1 MSTMADYAQAA
12 RKGCGS
18 MSSTQQLLF
27 HLKNSLASIQITDI
41 LDILLV
47 SVILFYV
54 YRFIRE
60 RRAGKLAAGIV
71 FLLLIQLL
79 ATAFEM
85 HLMRF
90 LLEQLFAVG
99 IIALIILFQPELRS
113 ALEKVGGEPL
123 KGIRVFG
130 GEQKNLTAIQ
140 QTISEVCQACRDMA
154 QSKTGALIVFERST
168 RLGDIIR
175 TGTVINADV
184 NAFLLKNIFFN
195 KAPMHDGAV
204 IISHNRI
211 FSAGC
216 FLPLSLNQDII
227 RDLGTRHRAG
237 IGMSENSDAVVVIVS
252 EETGQI
258 STSLSGK
265 LVTGYD
271 ETTLRAFLENELIN
285 DTLYQKIRRRRG
297 EKKEEDT
304 QAQTFEHADASM
316 QDTSASQTEL
326 PPEQKDAQRAPDAQ
340 RDVQPHP

>member
-1 MSTMADYAQAA
+1 
-12 RKGCGS
+12 
-18 MSSTQQLLF
+18 MSSTEQLLF
-27 HLKNSLASIQITDI
+27 HIKNSLASIQVTDV

-60 RRAGKLAAGIV
+60 RRAGKLAIGIL
-71 FLLLIQLL
+71 FLLVMLLI

-130 GEQKNLTAIQ
+130 MEQKDLTAINH
-140 QTISEVCQACRDMA
+140 TIDQVCDACADMA
-154 QSKTGALIVFERST
+154 GSKTGALIVFERST

-175 TGTVINADV
+175 TGTVINANV
-184 NAFLLKNIFFN
+184 NSFLLKNIFFN
-195 KAPMHDGAV
+195 KAPMHDGAA
-204 IISHNRI
+204 IISHNRVY
-211 FSAGC
+211 SAGC

-252 EETGQI
+252 EETGKI
-258 STSLSGK
+258 STAVSGK
-265 LVTGYD
+265 LVTGYTVD
-271 ETTLRAFLENELIN
+271 SLREFLQNELIN
-285 DTLYQKIRRRRG
+285 DTLYQKWRRRKSDRARERNAQAGSDAVRAQSEDAVPG
-297 EKKEEDT
+297 EAPAPRQE
-304 QAQTFEHADASM
+304 AEH
-316 QDTSASQTEL
+316 TASQT
-326 PPEQKDAQRAPDAQ
+326 KN
-340 RDVQPHP
+340 

>member
-1 MSTMADYAQAA
+1 
-12 RKGCGS
+12 
-18 MSSTQQLLF
+18 MSSTEQLLF
-27 HLKNSLASIQITDI
+27 HIKNSLASIQVTDV

-60 RRAGKLAAGIV
+60 RRAGKLAIGIL
-71 FLLLIQLL
+71 FLLVMQLI

-130 GEQKNLTAIQ
+130 MEQKDLTAINN
-140 QTISEVCQACRDMA
+140 TIDQVCDACADMA
-154 QSKTGALIVFERST
+154 ESKTGALIVFERST

-175 TGTVINADV
+175 TGTVINANV
-184 NAFLLKNIFFN
+184 NSFLLKNIFFN
-195 KAPMHDGAV
+195 KAPMHDGAA
-204 IISHNRI
+204 IISHNRVY
-211 FSAGC
+211 SAGC

-252 EETGQI
+252 EETGKI
-258 STSLSGK
+258 STAVSGK
-265 LVTGYD
+265 LVTGYTKD
-271 ETTLRAFLENELIN
+271 SLREFLQNELIN
-285 DTLYQKIRRRRG
+285 DTLYQKWRRRKSDRTR
-297 EKKEEDT
+297 EKNAQADDSSEQADAEHEVP
-304 QAQTFEHADASM
+304 AQTAALQQDA
-316 QDTSASQTEL
+316 ER
-326 PPEQKDAQRAPDAQ
+326 EAPKAKN
-340 RDVQPHP
+340 

>member
-1 MSTMADYAQAA
+1 
-12 RKGCGS
+12 
-18 MSSTQQLLF
+18 
-27 HLKNSLASIQITDI
+27 
-41 LDILLV
+41 
-47 SVILFYV
+47 
-54 YRFIRE
+54 
-60 RRAGKLAAGIV
+60 
-71 FLLLIQLL
+71 
-79 ATAFEM
+79 
-85 HLMRF
+85 
-90 LLEQLFAVG
+90 
-99 IIALIILFQPELRS
+99 
-113 ALEKVGGEPL
+113 
-123 KGIRVFG
+123 
-130 GEQKNLTAIQ
+130 
-140 QTISEVCQACRDMA
+140 MA

-211 FSAGC
+211 YSAGC

>member
-1 MSTMADYAQAA
+1 
-12 RKGCGS
+12 
-18 MSSTQQLLF
+18 MSSTEQLLF
-27 HLKNSLASIQITDI
+27 HIKNSLASIQVTDV

-60 RRAGKLAAGIV
+60 RRAGKLAIGIL
-71 FLLLIQLL
+71 FLLVMQLI

-130 GEQKNLTAIQ
+130 MEQKDLTAINN
-140 QTISEVCQACRDMA
+140 TIDQVCDACADMA
-154 QSKTGALIVFERST
+154 ESKTGALIVFERST

-175 TGTVINADV
+175 TGTVINANV
-184 NAFLLKNIFFN
+184 NSFLLKNIFFN
-195 KAPMHDGAV
+195 KAPMHDGAA
-204 IISHNRI
+204 IISHNRVY
-211 FSAGC
+211 SAGC

-252 EETGQI
+252 EETGKI
-258 STSLSGK
+258 STAVSGK
-265 LVTGYD
+265 LVTGYTKD
-271 ETTLRAFLENELIN
+271 SLREFLQNELIN
-285 DTLYQKIRRRRG
+285 DTLYQKWRRRKSDRTR
-297 EKKEEDT
+297 EKNAQADDSSEQADAEHEAP
-304 QAQTFEHADASM
+304 AQTAALQQDAEHETPTA
-316 QDTSASQTEL
+316 
-326 PPEQKDAQRAPDAQ
+326 KN
-340 RDVQPHP
+340 

>member
-1 MSTMADYAQAA
+1 
-12 RKGCGS
+12 
-18 MSSTQQLLF
+18 MSSTEQLLF
-27 HLKNSLASIQITDI
+27 HIKNSLASIQVTDV

-60 RRAGKLAAGIV
+60 RRAGKLAIGIL
-71 FLLLIQLL
+71 FLLVMQLI

-99 IIALIILFQPELRS
+99 IIARIILFQPELRS

-130 GEQKNLTAIQ
+130 MEQKDLTAINN
-140 QTISEVCQACRDMA
+140 TIDQVCDACTDMA
-154 QSKTGALIVFERST
+154 ESKTGALIVFERST

-175 TGTVINADV
+175 TGTVINANV
-184 NAFLLKNIFFN
+184 NSFLLKNIFFN
-195 KAPMHDGAV
+195 KAPMHDGAA
-204 IISHNRI
+204 IISHNRVY
-211 FSAGC
+211 SAGC

-252 EETGQI
+252 EETGKI
-258 STSLSGK
+258 STAVSGK
-265 LVTGYD
+265 LVTGYTKD
-271 ETTLRAFLENELIN
+271 SLREFLQTELIN
-285 DTLYQKIRRRRG
+285 DTLYQKWRRRKSDRTR
-297 EKKEEDT
+297 EKNA
-304 QAQTFEHADASM
+304 QAGDSSKQTKAEHEVPAKTAAVQQDAERE
-316 QDTSASQTEL
+316 T
-326 PPEQKDAQRAPDAQ
+326 PEAKN
-340 RDVQPHP
+340 